1 MGTTELERRP
11 NCLTLGTLQNVTS
24 SRSFLPNKSSAMCLV
39 YSVNGSVC
47 VSVAGKKHELLPGRF
62 LLSQCRAEYEIVI
75 RDSRSQCYA
84 AEIQRSPSGVDLD
97 RLMQE
102 AGYVSFAN
110 QFRESDTFVRF
121 DIEENCMLFTL
132 QEMFNE
138 LENRELVNPRI
149 LQALLEVLLIKLER
163 SIQFHGRASGFG
175 YVAQAKQYIV
185 ENLASE
191 ITVQSVADYI
201 GIHRSYLNRIF
212 REQTHSSVKNYINRM
227 RITQATVL
235 LSDSDL
241 SITEIAFCVGFNSR
255 QSFYMMFQKM
265 RGCSP
270 TEFRQ
275 GRNAS
280 VSNER
285 IKNG

>member
-1 MGTTELERRP
+1 MDTTETERHS
-11 NCLTLGTLQNVTS
+11 NCLILGTLQNVTS
-24 SRSFLPNKSSAMCLV
+24 SHTFTPSKNSVMCLV
-39 YSVNGSVC
+39 YSVKGSVC
-47 VSVAGKKHELLPGRF
+47 VSVAGRQHELLPGRF
-62 LLSQCRAEYEIVI
+62 LLSQCRAEYEIII
-75 RDSRSQCYA
+75 RDSRSQYYA
-84 AEIQRSPSGVDLD
+84 AEIQRSSSGVDLD

-110 QFRESDTFVRF
+110 EFRGADTFIRF
-121 DIEENCMLFTL
+121 DIEENRVIFTL
-132 QEMFNE
+132 QELANE
-138 LENRELVNPRI
+138 LENKELVNPRI

-163 SIQFHGRASGFG
+163 SIQFHGRSSGFG

-185 ENLASE
+185 ENLTSE
-191 ITVQSVADYI
+191 ITVQSVADFI

-212 REQTHSSVKNYINRM
+212 REQTYSSVKSYINRM

-235 LSDSDL
+235 LADSDL
-241 SITEIAFCVGFNSR
+241 SITEIAFRVGFNSR